1 MTIDR
6 PEQWAIDRLHEE
18 RGLWA
23 LDTAR
28 GWWTKV
34 YSNVDFARRPEDFIF
49 CGFVEAARIYAGGLV
64 PVEKDADPGDKSLG
78 PRVDTTAGV
87 VERRVS

>member
-28 GWWTKV
+28 GVWVKV
-34 YSNVDFARRPEDFIF
+34 YSNVDFARRPEDFVF
-49 CGFVEAARIYAGGLV
+49 CSFVEAARIYAGGLAFV
-64 PVEKDADPGDKSLG
+64 DRSGDKLAG
-78 PRVDTTAGV
+78 RRVENTVAQA
-87 VERRVS
+87 ERRVS